1 MTQIKGA
8 KGYYG
13 AKIKKNIT
21 NLKPDLNYV
30 KESCGNKEI
39 GISPPFQIYF
49 VLR

>member
-1 MTQIKGA
+1 MERKEE
-8 KGYYG
+8 KHH
-13 AKIKKNIT
+13 
-21 NLKPDLNYV
+21 KPDLNFV